1 MLYRVRDSLGIGSN
15 DAIWTLLFA
24 FQHYHSLYARFPKM
38 IRAAAVSLV
47 VVVAALTGAVAL
59 GFGRQQGYHLG
70 FIEGQRAAVA
80 APGRPPDRPPS
91 PAGRG
96 R

>member
-47 VVVAALTGAVAL
+47 VVAALTGAVAL

-70 FIEGQRAAVA
+70 FIEGQRAAA
-80 APGRPPDRPPS
+80 AAAPDRPPS